1 MKFKLN
7 WTAVIGGIG
16 AVFLSVDLVGLIQAK
31 AWVDAI
37 INAELILL
45 MAYYILIYP
54 LKPLNMNQVLM
65 GFIAFHFT
73 VVGIEALIQRNLLNT
88 IVSVVVLGFV
98 VGYTW
103 YDRKNRYRLKV
114 NLKSRR

>member
-16 AVFLSVDLVGLIQAK
+16 AVFLSIDLVGLIQAK

-54 LKPLNMNQVLM
+54 LKPLNMTKSSWASLP
-65 GFIAFHFT
+65 FT
-73 VVGIEALIQRNLLNT
+73 SPWW
-88 IVSVVVLGFV
+88 VSKRSSNA
-98 VGYTW
+98 TC
-103 YDRKNRYRLKV
+103 
-114 NLKSRR
+114 